1 MIANHAYEQIQ
12 ALDLEPIKFKLM
24 HAASGEAWSY
34 HKVQAVE
41 FEYRRFLY
49 MIKMYPDEQL
59 APVEDV
65 DTFWHYHILDTMK
78 YAADCDALFGHF
90 VHHYPYAGMAGDDDE
105 LAMVENA
112 DRTRDL
118 YQRTFASPYPGA
130 QPDGQA
136 GAVAANPA
144 DGVEG
149 AKAAYCV
156 RATTPAYCV
165 EMPKPAYCV
174 VAAKP
179 AYCVLGLKP
188 DHSELAAKPAYC
200 VLTKPD
206 HSDLAAKPAY
216 CVLTKRADPDL
227 VAKPAYCV
235 LTTKPADS
243 ELAAKPAYCVLT
255 TKPADF
261 ELSSNL
267 AYCVVAG
274 KPVLSGLAV
283 KPAYYVRAAKP
294 ANNAVN

>member
-1 MIANHAYEQIQ
+1 MLKHDNQIFEVNMIANHAYELIQ

-34 HKVQAVE
+34 NKVQAVE
-41 FEYRRFLY
+41 VEYRRFLY

-59 APVEDV
+59 APIEDV

-90 VHHYPYAGMAGDDDE
+90 VHHHPYAGMAGDDDE
-105 LAMVENA
+105 LAMIENA

-118 YQRTFASPYPGA
+118 YQRTFASPYPGT

-136 GAVAANPA
+136 GAVAATPA

-149 AKAAYCV
+149 AKAV
-156 RATTPAYCV
+156 
-165 EMPKPAYCV
+165 YCV
-174 VAAKP
+174 VAATS
-179 AYCVLGLKP
+179 AYCVLAATP

-200 VLTKPD
+200 V
-206 HSDLAAKPAY
+206 
-216 CVLTKRADPDL
+216 R
-227 VAKPAYCV
+227 
-235 LTTKPADS
+235 
-243 ELAAKPAYCVLT
+243 T

-267 AYCVVAG
+267 AYCYVGQACPFV
-274 KPVLSGLAV
+274 LAV
-283 KPAYYVRAAKP
+283 KPAYKVRAAKP